1 MNKPSGKPCVGR
13 LQARECDSILEHLR
27 CAPQTPAFDMFP
39 EAMFP
44 AIAQVLLLTFQFV
57 GKPDIVDHTDSSGH
71 IMKKGQHLAMVVRSQ
86 LSENRQRVSVNLQ
99 FHLVRQ

>member
-44 AIAQVLLLTFQFV
+44 AIA
-57 GKPDIVDHTDSSGH
+57 
-71 IMKKGQHLAMVVRSQ
+71 
-86 LSENRQRVSVNLQ
+86 
-99 FHLVRQ
+99 

>member
-39 EAMFP
+39 
-44 AIAQVLLLTFQFV
+44 AIAQVLLWTFQFV
-57 GKPDIVDHTDSSGH
+57 GEPDIVDHTDSSGH

>member
-13 LQARECDSILEHLR
+13 LQARECDSMLEHLR

-39 EAMFP
+39 
-44 AIAQVLLLTFQFV
+44 AIAQVLLWTFQFV

-86 LSENRQRVSVNLQ
+86 LSENR
-99 FHLVRQ
+99 